1 MNLGSKR
8 EVYPEAP
15 VSDSKKSEVYYP
27 TLYVSGINKEGDL
40 PDGEFT
46 FTGKAK
52 LVSKTETNR
61 NGKET
66 YSFEIEVMELTP
78 TSKGLKSKGKD
89 AGEALDDAFKEIES
103 EKEEMDD
110 E

>member
-8 EVYPEAP
+8 EKNPSLVET
-15 VSDSKKSEVYYP
+15 KSEVYYP
-27 TLYVSGINKEGDL
+27 TLFVSGINKEGDL

-52 LVSKTETNR
+52 LVSKTETKR

-78 TSKGLKSKGKD
+78 TSKGLKSKVKD
-89 AGEALDDAFKEIES
+89 AGEALDDAFKVIES

>member
-8 EVYPEAP
+8 EVYSEPATP
-15 VSDSKKSEVYYP
+15 SKNKDEVYYP

-66 YSFEIEVMELTP
+66 YSFEIEVMDITP

-89 AGEALDDAFKEIES
+89 SGEALDDAFKEIES